1 MSWTWGTNTL
11 APGQSQR
18 WWLWWPG
25 DPGLEVLGVQTLT
38 PGAEVDCTDPG
49 VQHNAD
55 GSTTYFI
62 TVTNAGSAAV
72 QYHFRGVA
80 LGWTWGTSTIG
91 PGVTQ
96 RWWLW
101 WPNYPGVEIIGVQV
115 VTPGV
120 EMRYGP
126 PSAQIAADG
135 STTYFVDITNT
146 GAAPAEYR
154 FRGAPVC

>member
-1 MSWTWGTNTL
+1 
-11 APGQSQR
+11 
-18 WWLWWPG
+18 
-25 DPGLEVLGVQTLT
+25 LEVLGVQTVS

-49 VQHNAD
+49 VQRNAD
-55 GSTTYFI
+55 GSTTYFV
-62 TVTNAGSAAV
+62 TVTNVGAGAV

-101 WPNYPGVEIIGVQV
+101 WPTYPGVELIGVQV
-115 VTPGV
+115 ITPGV

-126 PSAQIAADG
+126 PSTQIAADG

-146 GAAPAEYR
+146 GAVPAEYH
-154 FRGAPVC
+154 FRGAPIC

>member
-25 DPGLEVLGVQTLT
+25 DPGFEVLGVQTLN
-38 PGAEVDCTDPG
+38 PGDEVDCTAPG
-49 VQHNAD
+49 VRRNSD
-55 GSTTYFI
+55 GSTTYLVTI
-62 TVTNAGSAAV
+62 TNVGASVV

-80 LGWTWGTSTIG
+80 LGWTWGTNTLAAG
-91 PGVTQ
+91 QTQ

-101 WPNYPGVEIIGVQV
+101 WPGYPGVEIIGVQV

-126 PSAQIAADG
+126 PSVEINPDG
-135 STTYFVDITNT
+135 STTYLVDITNA
-146 GAAPAEYR
+146 GAVPAEYH
-154 FRGAPVC
+154 FRGAPIC